1 VGHNLTPSHS
11 HDTLEKILNAPTVF
25 KSQIIPMYQLLK
37 QDLTEV
43 DIVIPEDFEQK
54 EINARWWLDYWQ

>member
-1 VGHNLTPSHS
+1 
-11 HDTLEKILNAPTVF
+11 
-25 KSQIIPMYQLLK
+25 LLK

-54 EINARWWLDYWQ
+54 EINAIATPKIKLSNQNKAVVMLNFISPKYRD

>member
-1 VGHNLTPSHS
+1 
-11 HDTLEKILNAPTVF
+11 
-25 KSQIIPMYQLLK
+25 MYQLLK

-54 EINARWWLDYWQ
+54 EINAIATYNCCFEKSLTKPNASNCCLI

>member
-1 VGHNLTPSHS
+1 
-11 HDTLEKILNAPTVF
+11 
-25 KSQIIPMYQLLK
+25 MYQLLK